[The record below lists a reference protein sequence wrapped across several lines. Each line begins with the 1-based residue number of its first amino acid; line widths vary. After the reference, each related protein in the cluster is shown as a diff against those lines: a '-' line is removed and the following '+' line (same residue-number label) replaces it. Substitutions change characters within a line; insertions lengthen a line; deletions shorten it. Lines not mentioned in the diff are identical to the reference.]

1 MLYLYVKHAHV
12 FFVFTSITLF
22 AVRGGLMFADSTW
35 LKNPLLKYTPHLV
48 DTLLLASAVWLM
60 FLIHQYPIAQSW
72 LTVKVVLLLVYIVLG
87 SLALKRGSTK
97 FRRGI
102 YFALAIL
109 VVLFMVSVARAH
121 QPLGWFSAWVVQ
133 G

>member
-1 MLYLYVKHAHV
+1 MLYLYLKHAHV
-12 FFVFTSITLF
+12 FFVATSIVF
-22 AVRGGLMFADSTW
+22 FVFRGGLMFADSTW
-35 LKNPLLKYTPHLV
+35 LQHPLLKYTPHVV

-87 SLALKRGSTK
+87 SFALKHGRSK

-102 YFALAIL
+102 YFALAL
-109 VVLFMVSVARAH
+109 TVVLFMVSVARAH
-121 QPLGWFSAWVVQ
+121 QPLGWFSDWLA
-133 G
+133 